1 MTEAVSNVVWNLS
14 EPFIGSAAGQLQGTL
29 QHIVTEVAVS
39 KTLRYL
45 LRWENRGFL
54 ELAMVHTISQPFLGA
69 LFFGEQI
76 KSLNSVPGNVDAI
89 FDGAKQTPAVLIAAY
104 ILKTGQ
110 KGLHLPW
117 FTLKDLSVTVVSKMI
132 SRLVEANIYSSL
144 SVPMQQAAV
153 AHDGMIAVQQHN
165 SRFVGQ

>member
-1 MTEAVSNVVWNLS
+1 MTEQVSNVVYNLS
-14 EPFIGSAAGQLQGTL
+14 EPFIGKATGQLQGTL

-39 KTLRYL
+39 KTLRWL
-45 LRWENRGFL
+45 LGWEKRGFI

-69 LFFGEQI
+69 LFFGEDI
-76 KSLNSVPGNVDAI
+76 KSLSSAPGNGQAI

-117 FTLKDLSVTVVSKMI
+117 FTLRDLGVTIASKMA
-132 SRLVEANIYSSL
+132 SRLVENNIYSSL
-144 SVPMQQAAV
+144 TPGMQRATT
-153 AHDGMIAVQQHN
+153 AHDNMIAVQKHA
-165 SRFVGQ
+165 SRFVGE

>member
-14 EPFIGSAAGQLQGTL
+14 EPFTGKATGQLQGTL

-39 KTLRYL
+39 KTLRWL
-45 LRWENRGFL
+45 LGWEKRGFI

-76 KSLNSVPGNVDAI
+76 KPLSGAPGNVDSI

-104 ILKTGQ
+104 IIKTGQ

-117 FTLKDLSVTVVSKMI
+117 FTLRDLGVTVASKMA
-132 SRLVEANIYSSL
+132 SRLIENNIYSSL
-144 SVPMQQAAV
+144 TAGVQQATN
-153 AHDGMIAVQQHN
+153 AHDSMIAIQRRA
-165 SRFVGQ
+165 SRFVGE